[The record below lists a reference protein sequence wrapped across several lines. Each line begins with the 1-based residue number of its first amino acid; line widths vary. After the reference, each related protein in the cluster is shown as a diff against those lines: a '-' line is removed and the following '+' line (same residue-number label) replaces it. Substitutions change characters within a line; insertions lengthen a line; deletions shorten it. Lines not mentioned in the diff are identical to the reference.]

1 MFCRGCGP
9 GVLVARLALQLHVAQ
24 AGARARQ
31 QQSTAVLLVAQA
43 VRQGTLL
50 RAPLRDLVLM
60 CTRGWVRVRAYV
72 S

>member
-1 MFCRGCGP
+1 MCVCRVVGAARG
-9 GVLVARLALQLHVAQ
+9 VARLALQLHVAQ

-43 VRQGTLL
+43 VCQGTLL

-60 CTRGWVRVRAYV
+60 CTRVWV